1 MLESFF
7 DAEPSADENGYNNII
22 SKHLKRLRVRN
33 YVTKATP
40 RSRGRYWFNFYENR
54 LTKAYIAKCNKN
66 FSLIVRGSDSKEMDF
81 FAIPYP
87 VLEPFLTP
95 AFGYIDR
102 RGGKRRWIFE
112 ITSAHVL
119 NIRGG
124 FHLDVSPYY
133 SNLSRVYGLSE
144 AIARPD
150 KDKPCI
156 R

>member
-7 DAEPSADENGYNNII
+7 DAEPSADENGYNII
-22 SKHLKRLRVRN
+22 NKHLKRLRIRN

-40 RSRGRYWFNFYENR
+40 CSRGQYWFNFYENR
-54 LTKAYIAKCNKN
+54 LIKDYIARYNKN

-95 AFGYIDR
+95 AFVYIDR
-102 RGGKRRWIFE
+102 RDGTRRWMFK
-112 ITSAHVL
+112 ITSTHVL

-124 FHLDVSPYY
+124 FQLDVSPYY
-133 SNLSRVYGLSE
+133 GNLSHVYGLSE
-144 AIARPD
+144 TIARPD